1 MTEIVSELLRYGTI
15 LLVVTYTAVAV
26 SLLRDKDNRAKNPYT
41 YVLIGC
47 VFLLQLFM
55 GCTAYIMTLE
65 VKLLWFCFAQLVYMA
80 ALYTAFRILYAKGS
94 VVLLTHMCML
104 LTIGLAILTR
114 LSFNKAVR
122 QFELLVI
129 GTALAGLIPFI
140 MSKFKLLRKMAWF
153 YGSIGIGLLLLVL
166 LIAENTNGAKLSIEI
181 FDIAFQPSEFVK
193 IVFVFFVAAMF
204 EHGASFSQV
213 IKTSVMAA
221 AHVLI
226 LVASKDLGSA
236 LIYAIVYVIL
246 VYIATGNALYLFG
259 GLLGGSAAS
268 YIAYTLFDHVKTRV
282 TAWMDP
288 WSVIDNK
295 GYQVA
300 QSLFSIATGGWFGLG
315 LYKGSPGTIPV
326 VEEDFV
332 FAAICEE
339 LGVIVAI
346 CVIVITFVCVRRFF
360 KAAMDS
366 YGDFYRFMA
375 LGLGATYGIQ
385 AFITIGGAIKL
396 IPSTGVTLPLIS
408 YGGSSLFST
417 IAMFS
422 IIQGIIILKH
432 DEDEKIEREKE
443 QRRQERQK
451 QKIGAERKNSLKAAG
466 EKGQKKHEGNRGKK
480 K

>member
-1 MTEIVSELLRYGTI
+1 M
-15 LLVVTYTAVAV
+15 TYTVIAIGLV
-26 SLLRDKDNRAKNPYT
+26 RDKENRAKNPYA
-41 YVLIGC
+41 YVLIGL
-47 VFLLQLFM
+47 VFIMQFFM
-55 GCTAYIMTLE
+55 SATAYIMTLE
-65 VKLLWFCFAQLVYMA
+65 VKIMWFYLAQIVYMA
-80 ALYTAFRILYAKGS
+80 LLFMLFRIMYSKGS
-94 VVLLTHMCML
+94 IVLLTHMSML
-104 LTIGLAILTR
+104 ITIGLAILTR

-122 QFELLVI
+122 QFELLVL
-129 GTALAGLIPFI
+129 GTVAAGLIPFI

-166 LIAENTNGAKLSIEI
+166 LIAENTYGAKLSIEI
-181 FDIAFQPSEFVK
+181 FDVAFQPSEFVK

-213 IKTSVMAA
+213 IKTSIMAA

-226 LVASKDLGSA
+226 LVASRDLGSA
-236 LIYAIVYVIL
+236 LIYAIVYVVM

-259 GLLGGSAAS
+259 GLIGGSAAS

-288 WSVIDNK
+288 WSVIENK

-300 QSLFSIATGGWFGLG
+300 QSLFSISTGGWFGLG

-339 LGVIVAI
+339 LGAVIAI
-346 CVIVITFVCVRRFF
+346 CVIIITFLCVRRFF

-366 YGDFYRFMA
+366 YGNFYRFMA

-385 AFITIGGAIKL
+385 VFITIGGAIKL

-408 YGGSSLFST
+408 YGGSSLLGT

-422 IIQGIIILKH
+422 IIQGIIILKR

-443 QRRQERQK
+443 ERRQERLRQK
-451 QKIGAERKNSLKAAG
+451 LEAERKASLEANK
-466 EKGQKKHEGNRGKK
+466 KGQKKQKGARGKK

>member
-1 MTEIVSELLRYGTI
+1 M
-15 LLVVTYTAVAV
+15 VTYTVIAIGLV
-26 SLLRDKDNRAKNPYT
+26 RDKDNRAKNPYA
-41 YVLIGC
+41 YVLIGLM
-47 VFLLQLFM
+47 FILQFFM
-55 GCTAYIMTLE
+55 SATAYIMTME
-65 VKLLWFCFAQLVYMA
+65 VKILWFYLAQIVYMA
-80 ALYTAFRILYAKGS
+80 LLFVLFRIMYSKGS
-94 VVLLTHMCML
+94 IVLLTHMSTL
-104 LTIGLAILTR
+104 ITIGLAILTR

-122 QFELLVI
+122 QFELLVF
-129 GTALAGLIPFI
+129 GTVAAGLIPFI

-166 LIAENTNGAKLSIEI
+166 LIAENTYGAKLSIEI

-213 IKTSVMAA
+213 IKTSIMAA

-226 LVASKDLGSA
+226 LVASRDLGSA
-236 LIYAIVYVIL
+236 LIYAIVYVVM

-259 GLLGGSAAS
+259 GLIGGSAAS

-288 WSVIDNK
+288 WSVIENK

-300 QSLFSIATGGWFGLG
+300 QSLFSISTGGWFGLG

-339 LGVIVAI
+339 LGAVIAI
-346 CVIVITFVCVRRFF
+346 CVIIITFLCVRRFF

-366 YGDFYRFMA
+366 YGNFYRFMA

-385 AFITIGGAIKL
+385 VFITIGGAIKL

-408 YGGSSLFST
+408 YGGSSLLGT

-422 IIQGIIILKH
+422 IIQGIIILKR

-443 QRRQERQK
+443 ERRQERLRQK
-451 QKIGAERKNSLKAAG
+451 LEAERKASLEANK
-466 EKGQKKHEGNRGKK
+466 KGQKKQKGARGKK

>member
-15 LLVVTYTAVAV
+15 LLIVTYTVIAIGLV
-26 SLLRDKDNRAKNPYT
+26 RDKENRAKNPYA
-41 YVLIGC
+41 YVLIGL
-47 VFLLQLFM
+47 VFIMQFFM
-55 GCTAYIMTLE
+55 SATAYIMTLE
-65 VKLLWFCFAQLVYMA
+65 VKIIWFYLAQIVYMA
-80 ALYTAFRILYAKGS
+80 LLFGLFRIMYSKGS
-94 VVLLTHMCML
+94 IVLLTHMSML
-104 LTIGLAILTR
+104 ITIGLAILTR

-122 QFELLVI
+122 QFELLVL
-129 GTALAGLIPFI
+129 GTVAAGLIPFI

-166 LIAENTNGAKLSIEI
+166 LIAENTYGAKLSIEI
-181 FDIAFQPSEFVK
+181 FDVAFQPSEFVK

-213 IKTSVMAA
+213 IKTSIMAA

-226 LVASKDLGSA
+226 LVASRDLGSA
-236 LIYAIVYVIL
+236 LIYAIVYVVM

-259 GLLGGSAAS
+259 GLIGGSAAS

-288 WSVIDNK
+288 WSVIENK

-300 QSLFSIATGGWFGLG
+300 QSLFSISTGGWFGLG

-339 LGVIVAI
+339 LGAVIAI
-346 CVIVITFVCVRRFF
+346 CVIVITFLCVRRFF

-366 YGDFYRFMA
+366 YGNFYRFMA

-385 AFITIGGAIKL
+385 VFITIGGAIKL

-408 YGGSSLFST
+408 YGGSSLLGT

-422 IIQGIIILKH
+422 IIQGIIILKR

-443 QRRQERQK
+443 ERRQERLRQK
-451 QKIGAERKNSLKAAG
+451 LEAERKASLEANK
-466 EKGQKKHEGNRGKK
+466 KGQKKQKGARGKK

>member
-15 LLVVTYTAVAV
+15 LLIVTYTVIAIGLV
-26 SLLRDKDNRAKNPYT
+26 RDKENRAKNPYA
-41 YVLIGC
+41 YVLIGL
-47 VFLLQLFM
+47 VFIMQFFM
-55 GCTAYIMTLE
+55 SATAYIMTLE
-65 VKLLWFCFAQLVYMA
+65 VKIIWFYLAQIVYMA
-80 ALYTAFRILYAKGS
+80 LLFVLFRIMYSKGS
-94 VVLLTHMCML
+94 IVLLTHMSML
-104 LTIGLAILTR
+104 ITIGLAILTR

-122 QFELLVI
+122 QFELLVL
-129 GTALAGLIPFI
+129 GTVAAGLIPFI

-166 LIAENTNGAKLSIEI
+166 LIAENTYGAKLSIEI
-181 FDIAFQPSEFVK
+181 FDVAFQPSEFVK

-213 IKTSVMAA
+213 IKTSIMAA

-226 LVASKDLGSA
+226 LVASRDLGSA
-236 LIYAIVYVIL
+236 LIYAIVYVVM

-259 GLLGGSAAS
+259 GLIGGSAAS

-288 WSVIDNK
+288 WSVIENK

-300 QSLFSIATGGWFGLG
+300 QSLFSISTGGWFGLG

-339 LGVIVAI
+339 LGAVIAI
-346 CVIVITFVCVRRFF
+346 CVIIITFLCVHRFF

-366 YGDFYRFMA
+366 YGNFYRFMA

-385 AFITIGGAIKL
+385 VFITIGGAIKL

-408 YGGSSLFST
+408 YGGSSLLGT

-422 IIQGIIILKH
+422 IIQGIIILKR

-443 QRRQERQK
+443 ERRQERLRQK
-451 QKIGAERKNSLKAAG
+451 FEAERKASLEANK
-466 EKGQKKHEGNRGKK
+466 KGQKKQKGARGKK

>member
-15 LLVVTYTAVAV
+15 LLVVTYTIVAM
-26 SLLRDKDNRAKNPYT
+26 SLVRDKGNRAKNPYA

-47 VFLLQLFM
+47 MFLLQFFM
-55 GCTAYIMTLE
+55 SSTAYIMTLE
-65 VKLLWFCFAQLVYMA
+65 AKIIWFYLAQVVYMI
-80 ALYTAFRILYAKGS
+80 ALFVLFRILYAKGS
-94 VVLLTHMCML
+94 IVLLTHMSML
-104 LTIGLAILTR
+104 IAIGLAILTR

-122 QFELLVI
+122 QFEILVL
-129 GTALAGLIPFI
+129 GTVAAGLIPFI

-166 LIAENTNGAKLSIEI
+166 LIAENTYGAKLSIEI
-181 FDIAFQPSEFVK
+181 FDVAFQPSEFVK

-213 IKTSVMAA
+213 IKTSIMAA
-221 AHVLI
+221 GHVLI

-236 LIYAIVYVIL
+236 LIYAIVYVVM
-246 VYIATGNALYLFG
+246 VYIATGNPLYLFG

-268 YIAYTLFDHVKTRV
+268 YVAYTLFEHVKTRV

-288 WSVIDNK
+288 WSVIENK

-300 QSLFSIATGGWFGLG
+300 QSLFSISTGGWFGLG

-339 LGVIVAI
+339 LGAVMAI
-346 CVIVITFVCVRRFF
+346 CVIIITFLCVRRFF

-385 AFITIGGAIKL
+385 VFITIGGAIKL

-408 YGGSSLFST
+408 YGGSSLLGT
-417 IAMFS
+417 VAMFS
-422 IIQGIIILKH
+422 IIQGIIILKR

-443 QRRQERQK
+443 ERRQERLRQK
-451 QKIGAERKNSLKAAG
+451 LEAERKASLEANKN
-466 EKGQKKHEGNRGKK
+466 GQKKKK
-480 K
+480 GEF

>member
-1 MTEIVSELLRYGTI
+1 
-15 LLVVTYTAVAV
+15 VTYTVIAIGLA
-26 SLLRDKDNRAKNPYT
+26 RDKDNRAKNPYA
-41 YVLIGC
+41 YVLIGL
-47 VFLLQLFM
+47 VFILQFFM
-55 GCTAYIMTLE
+55 SATAYIMTLE
-65 VKLLWFCFAQLVYMA
+65 VKIIWFYLAQLVYMV
-80 ALYTAFRILYAKGS
+80 LLFVLFRMMYSKGS
-94 VVLLTHMCML
+94 IVLLTHMSML
-104 LTIGLAILTR
+104 ITIGLAILTR

-122 QFELLVI
+122 QFELLVL
-129 GTALAGLIPFI
+129 GTVAAGLIPFI

-166 LIAENTNGAKLSIEI
+166 LIAENTYGAKLSIEI

-213 IKTSVMAA
+213 IKTSIMAA

-226 LVASKDLGSA
+226 LVASRDLGSA
-236 LIYAIVYVIL
+236 LIYAIVYVVM

-259 GLLGGSAAS
+259 GLIGGSAAS

-288 WSVIDNK
+288 WSVIENK

-300 QSLFSIATGGWFGLG
+300 QSLFSISTGGWFGLG

-339 LGVIVAI
+339 LGAVIAI
-346 CVIVITFVCVRRFF
+346 CVIIITFLCVRRFF

-366 YGDFYRFMA
+366 YGNFYRFMA

-385 AFITIGGAIKL
+385 VFITIGGVIKL

-408 YGGSSLFST
+408 YGGSSLLGT

-422 IIQGIIILKH
+422 IIQGIIILKR

-443 QRRQERQK
+443 ERRQERLRQK
-451 QKIGAERKNSLKAAG
+451 LEAERKASLEANK
-466 EKGQKKHEGNRGKK
+466 KGQKKQKGARGKK

>member
-15 LLVVTYTAVAV
+15 LLVVTYTIVAI
-26 SLLRDKDNRAKNPYT
+26 SLVRDKGNRAKNPYA

-47 VFLLQLFM
+47 MFLLQFFM
-55 GCTAYIMTLE
+55 SSTAYIMTLE
-65 VKLLWFCFAQLVYMA
+65 VKIIWFYLAQVVYMI
-80 ALYTAFRILYAKGS
+80 ALFVLFRILYAKGS
-94 VVLLTHMCML
+94 IVLLTHMSML
-104 LTIGLAILTR
+104 ITVGLAILTR

-122 QFELLVI
+122 QFELLVL
-129 GTALAGLIPFI
+129 GTVAAGLIPFI

-166 LIAENTNGAKLSIEI
+166 LIAENTYGAKLSIKI
-181 FDIAFQPSEFVK
+181 SDVAFQPSEFVK
-193 IVFVFFVAAMF
+193 IVFAFFVAAMF

-213 IKTSVMAA
+213 IKTSIMAA

-236 LIYAIVYVIL
+236 LIYAIVYVVM

-268 YIAYTLFDHVKTRV
+268 YVAYTLFDHVKTRV

-288 WSVIDNK
+288 WSVIENK

-300 QSLFSIATGGWFGLG
+300 QSLFSISTGGWFGLG

-339 LGVIVAI
+339 LGAVIAI
-346 CVIVITFVCVRRFF
+346 CIIVITFLCVRRFF

-366 YGDFYRFMA
+366 YGNFYRFMA

-385 AFITIGGAIKL
+385 VFITIGGAIKL

-408 YGGSSLFST
+408 YGGSSLLGT

-422 IIQGIIILKH
+422 IIQGIIILKR

-443 QRRQERQK
+443 RKRQELKRQK
-451 QKIGAERKNSLKAAG
+451 LEAERKASLEADK
-466 EKGQKKHEGNRGKK
+466 KGQKKQKGARSKK

>member
-15 LLVVTYTAVAV
+15 LLIVTYTVIAIGLV
-26 SLLRDKDNRAKNPYT
+26 RDKEIRAKNPYA
-41 YVLIGC
+41 YVLIGL
-47 VFLLQLFM
+47 VFIMQFFM
-55 GCTAYIMTLE
+55 SATAYIMTLE
-65 VKLLWFCFAQLVYMA
+65 VKIIWFYLAQIVYMA
-80 ALYTAFRILYAKGS
+80 LLFVLFRIMYSKGS
-94 VVLLTHMCML
+94 IVLLTHMSML
-104 LTIGLAILTR
+104 ITIGLAILTR

-122 QFELLVI
+122 QFELLVL
-129 GTALAGLIPFI
+129 GTVAAGLIPFI

-166 LIAENTNGAKLSIEI
+166 LIAENTYGAKLSIEI
-181 FDIAFQPSEFVK
+181 FDVAFQPSEFVK

-213 IKTSVMAA
+213 IKTSIMAA

-226 LVASKDLGSA
+226 LVASRDLGSA
-236 LIYAIVYVIL
+236 LIYAIVYVVM

-259 GLLGGSAAS
+259 GLIGGSAAS

-288 WSVIDNK
+288 WSVIENK

-300 QSLFSIATGGWFGLG
+300 QSLFSISTGGWFGLG

-339 LGVIVAI
+339 LGAVIAI
-346 CVIVITFVCVRRFF
+346 CVIIITFLCVRRFF

-366 YGDFYRFMA
+366 YGNFYRFMA

-385 AFITIGGAIKL
+385 VFITIGGAIKL

-408 YGGSSLFST
+408 YGGSSLLGT

-422 IIQGIIILKH
+422 IIQGIIILKR

-443 QRRQERQK
+443 ERRQERLRQK
-451 QKIGAERKNSLKAAG
+451 LEAERKASLEANK
-466 EKGQKKHEGNRGKK
+466 KGQKKQKGARGKK

>member
-15 LLVVTYTAVAV
+15 LLIVTYTVIAIGLV
-26 SLLRDKDNRAKNPYT
+26 RDKENRAKNPYA
-41 YVLIGC
+41 YVLIGL
-47 VFLLQLFM
+47 VFIMQFFM
-55 GCTAYIMTLE
+55 SATTYIMTLE
-65 VKLLWFCFAQLVYMA
+65 VKLIWFYLAQIVYMA
-80 ALYTAFRILYAKGS
+80 LLFVLFRIMYSKGS
-94 VVLLTHMCML
+94 IVLLTHMSML
-104 LTIGLAILTR
+104 ITIGLAILTR

-122 QFELLVI
+122 QFELLVF
-129 GTALAGLIPFI
+129 GTVAAGLIPFI

-166 LIAENTNGAKLSIEI
+166 LIAENTYGAKLSIEI
-181 FDIAFQPSEFVK
+181 FDVAFQPSEFVK

-213 IKTSVMAA
+213 IKTSIMAA

-226 LVASKDLGSA
+226 LVASRDLGSA
-236 LIYAIVYVIL
+236 LIYAIVYVVM

-259 GLLGGSAAS
+259 GLIGGSAAS

-288 WSVIDNK
+288 WSVIENK

-300 QSLFSIATGGWFGLG
+300 QSLFSISTGGWFGLG

-339 LGVIVAI
+339 LGAVIAI
-346 CVIVITFVCVRRFF
+346 CVIIITFLCVRRFF

-366 YGDFYRFMA
+366 YGNFYRFMA

-385 AFITIGGAIKL
+385 VFITIGGAIKL

-408 YGGSSLFST
+408 YGGSSLLGT

-422 IIQGIIILKH
+422 IIQGIIILKR

-443 QRRQERQK
+443 ERRQERLRQK
-451 QKIGAERKNSLKAAG
+451 LEAERKASLEANK
-466 EKGQKKHEGNRGKK
+466 KGQKKQKGARGKK

>member
-15 LLVVTYTAVAV
+15 LLIVTYTVIAIGLV
-26 SLLRDKDNRAKNPYT
+26 RDKENRAKNPYA
-41 YVLIGC
+41 YVLIGL
-47 VFLLQLFM
+47 VFIMQLFM
-55 GCTAYIMTLE
+55 SATAYIMTLE
-65 VKLLWFCFAQLVYMA
+65 VKIIWFYLAQIVYMA
-80 ALYTAFRILYAKGS
+80 LLFVLFRIMYSKGS
-94 VVLLTHMCML
+94 IVLLTHMSML
-104 LTIGLAILTR
+104 ITIGLAILTR

-122 QFELLVI
+122 QFELLVL
-129 GTALAGLIPFI
+129 GTVAAGLIPFI

-166 LIAENTNGAKLSIEI
+166 LIAENTYGAKLSIEI
-181 FDIAFQPSEFVK
+181 FDVAFQPSEFVK

-213 IKTSVMAA
+213 IKTSIMAA

-226 LVASKDLGSA
+226 LVASMDLGSA
-236 LIYAIVYVIL
+236 LIYAIVYVVM

-259 GLLGGSAAS
+259 GLIGGSAAS

-288 WSVIDNK
+288 WSVIENK

-300 QSLFSIATGGWFGLG
+300 QSLFSISTGGWFGLG

-339 LGVIVAI
+339 LGAVIAI
-346 CVIVITFVCVRRFF
+346 CVIVITFLCVRRFF

-366 YGDFYRFMA
+366 YGNFYRFMA

-385 AFITIGGAIKL
+385 VFITIGGAIKL

-408 YGGSSLFST
+408 YGGSSLLGT

-422 IIQGIIILKH
+422 IIQGIIILKR

-443 QRRQERQK
+443 ERRQERLRQK
-451 QKIGAERKNSLKAAG
+451 LEAERKASLEANK
-466 EKGQKKHEGNRGKK
+466 KGQKKQKGARGKK

>member
-15 LLVVTYTAVAV
+15 LLIVTYTVIAIG
-26 SLLRDKDNRAKNPYT
+26 LMRDKENRAKNPYA
-41 YVLIGC
+41 YVLIGL
-47 VFLLQLFM
+47 VFIMQFFM
-55 GCTAYIMTLE
+55 SATAYIMTLE
-65 VKLLWFCFAQLVYMA
+65 VKIIWFYLAQIVYMA
-80 ALYTAFRILYAKGS
+80 LLFVLFRIMYSKGS
-94 VVLLTHMCML
+94 IVLLTHMSML
-104 LTIGLAILTR
+104 ITIGLAILTR

-122 QFELLVI
+122 QFELLVL
-129 GTALAGLIPFI
+129 GTVAAGLIPFI

-166 LIAENTNGAKLSIEI
+166 LIAENTYGAKLSIEI
-181 FDIAFQPSEFVK
+181 FDVAFQPSEFVK

-213 IKTSVMAA
+213 IKTSIMAA

-226 LVASKDLGSA
+226 LVASRDLGSA
-236 LIYAIVYVIL
+236 LIYAIVYVVM

-259 GLLGGSAAS
+259 GLIGGSAAS

-288 WSVIDNK
+288 WSVIENK

-300 QSLFSIATGGWFGLG
+300 QSLFSISTGGWFGLG

-339 LGVIVAI
+339 LGAVIAI
-346 CVIVITFVCVRRFF
+346 CVIIITFLCVRRFF

-366 YGDFYRFMA
+366 YGNFYRFMA

-385 AFITIGGAIKL
+385 VFITIGGAIKL

-408 YGGSSLFST
+408 YGGSSLLGT

-422 IIQGIIILKH
+422 IIQGIIILKR

-443 QRRQERQK
+443 ERRQERLRQK
-451 QKIGAERKNSLKAAG
+451 LEAERKASLEANK
-466 EKGQKKHEGNRGKK
+466 KGQKKQKGARGKK

>member
-1 MTEIVSELLRYGTI
+1 LTEIVSELLRYGTI
-15 LLVVTYTAVAV
+15 LLAVTYTVIAVWLV
-26 SLLRDKDNRAKNPYT
+26 RDKENRAGNPYT

-47 VFLLQLFM
+47 VFLMQLFM
-55 GCTAYIMTLE
+55 SSTAFIMTLE
-65 VKLLWFCFAQLVYMA
+65 IKLIWFYLAQIVYMA
-80 ALYTAFRILYAKGS
+80 LLFVLYRVFYSKGS
-94 VVLLTHMCML
+94 IVLLTHMSML
-104 LTIGLAILTR
+104 LTVGLAILTR
-114 LSFNKAVR
+114 LSFDKAVR
-122 QFELLVI
+122 QFELLVLA
-129 GTALAGLIPFI
+129 TVAAGLIPLI

-166 LIAENTNGAKLSIEI
+166 LIAENTYGAKLSIEI

-213 IKTSVMAA
+213 VKTSLMAA

-236 LIYAIVYVIL
+236 LIYAIVYVVM
-246 VYIATGNALYLFG
+246 VYIATGKAIYLFG

-300 QSLFSIATGGWFGLG
+300 QSLFSISTGGWFGLG

-339 LGVIVAI
+339 FGVIVAI
-346 CVIVITFVCVRRFF
+346 CVIVITFLCVRRFF

-385 AFITIGGAIKL
+385 VFITIGGAIKL

-408 YGGSSLFST
+408 YGGSSLIST
-417 IAMFS
+417 IVMFS
-422 IIQGIIILKH
+422 IIQGIIILKR

-443 QRRQERQK
+443 ERRQERLRQK
-451 QKIGAERKNSLKAAG
+451 LEAERKGGSKAG
-466 EKGQKKHEGNRGKK
+466 KKGQEKQKGARGKK

>member
-1 MTEIVSELLRYGTI
+1 LTEIVSELLRYGTI
-15 LLVVTYTAVAV
+15 LLVVTYTVVAIGLV
-26 SLLRDKDNRAKNPYT
+26 RDKDNRAKNPYA

-47 VFLLQLFM
+47 MFLLQFFM
-55 GCTAYIMTLE
+55 SCTVYIMTLE
-65 VKLLWFCFAQLVYMA
+65 VKVIWFYLAQIVYMA
-80 ALYTAFRILYAKGS
+80 ALFTLYRIFYSKGS
-94 VVLLTHMCML
+94 IVLLTHMSML

-122 QFELLVI
+122 QFELLVL
-129 GTALAGLIPFI
+129 GTVAAGLIPFI

-166 LIAENTNGAKLSIEI
+166 LIAENTYGAKLSIEI
-181 FDIAFQPSEFVK
+181 FDVTFQPSEFVK

-213 IKTSVMAA
+213 IKTSIMAA

-236 LIYAIVYVIL
+236 LIYAIVYVVM

-268 YIAYTLFDHVKTRV
+268 YVAYTLFDHVKTRV

-288 WSVIDNK
+288 WSVIENK

-315 LYKGSPGTIPV
+315 LYKGAPGTIPV

-339 LGVIVAI
+339 LGVVIAI
-346 CVIVITFVCVRRFF
+346 CVIVITFLCVRRFF

-366 YGDFYRFMA
+366 YGNFYRFMA

-385 AFITIGGAIKL
+385 VFITIGGAIKL

-408 YGGSSLFST
+408 YGGSSLLST

-422 IIQGIIILKH
+422 IIQGIIILKR

-443 QRRQERQK
+443 ERRQERLRQK
-451 QKIGAERKNSLKAAG
+451 LEAERKASLEANK
-466 EKGQKKHEGNRGKK
+466 KGQKKQKGARGKK

>member
-1 MTEIVSELLRYGTI
+1 M
-15 LLVVTYTAVAV
+15 VTYTVIAIGLV
-26 SLLRDKDNRAKNPYT
+26 RDKDNRAGNPYA
-41 YVLIGC
+41 YVLIGL
-47 VFLLQLFM
+47 VFILQFFM
-55 GCTAYIMTLE
+55 SATAYIATLE
-65 VKLLWFCFAQLVYMA
+65 VRIIWLYLAQLVYL
-80 ALYTAFRILYAKGS
+80 ALLFVLFRIMYSKGS
-94 VVLLTHMCML
+94 IVLLTHMSML
-104 LTIGLAILTR
+104 ITIGLAILAR

-122 QFELLVI
+122 QFELLVF
-129 GTALAGLIPFI
+129 GTVAAGLIPFI

-166 LIAENTNGAKLSIEI
+166 LIAENTYGAKLSIEI

-204 EHGASFSQV
+204 EHGASFRQV
-213 IKTSVMAA
+213 VKTSIMAA

-236 LIYAIVYVIL
+236 LIYAIVYVVM
-246 VYIATGNALYLFG
+246 VYIATGNPLYLFG
-259 GLLGGSAAS
+259 GLIGGSAAS
-268 YIAYTLFDHVKTRV
+268 YVAYTLFDHVKTRV

-288 WSVIDNK
+288 WSVIEDK

-300 QSLFSIATGGWFGLG
+300 QSLFSISTGGWFGLG

-339 LGVIVAI
+339 LGAVTAI
-346 CVIVITFVCVRRFF
+346 CVIVITFLCVRRFF

-366 YGDFYRFMA
+366 YGNFYRYMA

-385 AFITIGGAIKL
+385 VFITIGGAIKL

-408 YGGSSLFST
+408 YGGSSLLGT

-422 IIQGIIILKH
+422 IVQGIIILKR

-443 QRRQERQK
+443 ERRQERLRQK
-451 QKIGAERKNSLKAAG
+451 LEAERKAG
-466 EKGQKKHEGNRGKK
+466 LEADKKRQKEQKRARGKK

>member
-15 LLVVTYTAVAV
+15 LLIVTYTVIAIGLV
-26 SLLRDKDNRAKNPYT
+26 RDKENRAKNPYA
-41 YVLIGC
+41 YVLIGL
-47 VFLLQLFM
+47 VFIMQFFM
-55 GCTAYIMTLE
+55 SATAYIMTLE
-65 VKLLWFCFAQLVYMA
+65 VKIMWFYLAQIVYMA
-80 ALYTAFRILYAKGS
+80 LLFMLFRIMYSKGS
-94 VVLLTHMCML
+94 IVLLTHMSML
-104 LTIGLAILTR
+104 ITIGLAILTR

-122 QFELLVI
+122 QFELLVL
-129 GTALAGLIPFI
+129 GTVAAGLIPFI

-166 LIAENTNGAKLSIEI
+166 LIAENTYGAKLSIEI
-181 FDIAFQPSEFVK
+181 FDVAFQPSEFVK

-213 IKTSVMAA
+213 IKTSIMAA

-226 LVASKDLGSA
+226 LVASRDLGSA
-236 LIYAIVYVIL
+236 LIYAIVYVVM

-259 GLLGGSAAS
+259 GLIGGSAAS

-288 WSVIDNK
+288 WSVIENK

-300 QSLFSIATGGWFGLG
+300 QSLFSISTGGWFGLG

-339 LGVIVAI
+339 LGAVIAI
-346 CVIVITFVCVRRFF
+346 CVIIITFLCVRRFF

-366 YGDFYRFMA
+366 YGNFYRFMA

-385 AFITIGGAIKL
+385 VFITIGGAIKL

-408 YGGSSLFST
+408 YGGSSLLGT

-422 IIQGIIILKH
+422 IIQGIIILKR

-443 QRRQERQK
+443 ERRQERLRQK
-451 QKIGAERKNSLKAAG
+451 LEAERKASLEANK
-466 EKGQKKHEGNRGKK
+466 KGQKKQKGARGKK

>member
-1 MTEIVSELLRYGTI
+1 LTEIVSELLRYGTI
-15 LLVVTYTAVAV
+15 LLIVTYTVIAIGLA
-26 SLLRDKDNRAKNPYT
+26 RDKDNRAKNPYA
-41 YVLIGC
+41 YVLIGL
-47 VFLLQLFM
+47 VFILQFFM
-55 GCTAYIMTLE
+55 SATAYIMTLE
-65 VKLLWFCFAQLVYMA
+65 VKIIWFYLAQLVYMV
-80 ALYTAFRILYAKGS
+80 LLFVLFRMMYSKGS
-94 VVLLTHMCML
+94 IVLLTHMSML
-104 LTIGLAILTR
+104 ITIGLAILTR

-122 QFELLVI
+122 QFELLVL
-129 GTALAGLIPFI
+129 GTVAAGLIPFI

-166 LIAENTNGAKLSIEI
+166 LIAENTYGAKLSIEI

-213 IKTSVMAA
+213 IKTSIMAA

-226 LVASKDLGSA
+226 LVASRDLGSA
-236 LIYAIVYVIL
+236 LIYAIVYVVM

-259 GLLGGSAAS
+259 GLIGGSAAS

-288 WSVIDNK
+288 WSVIENK

-300 QSLFSIATGGWFGLG
+300 QSLFSISTGGWFGLG

-339 LGVIVAI
+339 LGAVIAI
-346 CVIVITFVCVRRFF
+346 CVIIITFLCVRRFF

-366 YGDFYRFMA
+366 YGNFYRFMA

-385 AFITIGGAIKL
+385 VFITIGGVIKL

-408 YGGSSLFST
+408 YGGSSLLGT

-422 IIQGIIILKH
+422 IIQGIIILKR

-443 QRRQERQK
+443 ERRQERLRQK
-451 QKIGAERKNSLKAAG
+451 LEAERKASLEANK
-466 EKGQKKHEGNRGKK
+466 KGQKKQKGARGKK

>member
-15 LLVVTYTAVAV
+15 LLVVTYTIVAI
-26 SLLRDKDNRAKNPYT
+26 SLVRDKGNRAKNPYA

-47 VFLLQLFM
+47 MFLLQFFM
-55 GCTAYIMTLE
+55 SCTAYIMTLE
-65 VKLLWFCFAQLVYMA
+65 VKIIWFYLAQVVYMA
-80 ALYTAFRILYAKGS
+80 VLFILFRILYAKGS
-94 VVLLTHMCML
+94 IVLLTHMSML
-104 LTIGLAILTR
+104 ITIGLAILTR

-122 QFELLVI
+122 QFEILVF
-129 GTALAGLIPFI
+129 GTVAAGLIPFI

-166 LIAENTNGAKLSIEI
+166 LIAENTYGAKLSIEI
-181 FDIAFQPSEFVK
+181 FDVAFQPSEFVK

-213 IKTSVMAA
+213 VKTSIMAA

-236 LIYAIVYVIL
+236 LIYAIVYVVM

-268 YIAYTLFDHVKTRV
+268 YVAYTLFDHVKTRV

-288 WSVIDNK
+288 WSVIDDK

-339 LGVIVAI
+339 LGVIIAI
-346 CVIVITFVCVRRFF
+346 CVIVITFLCVRRFF

-366 YGDFYRFMA
+366 YGNFYRFMA

-385 AFITIGGAIKL
+385 VFITIGGAIKL

-408 YGGSSLFST
+408 YGGSSLLST
-417 IAMFS
+417 IAMFA
-422 IIQGIIILKH
+422 IVQGIIILKR

-443 QRRQERQK
+443 RKRQERQR
-451 QKIGAERKNSLKAAG
+451 QKLEAERKANLKAN
-466 EKGQKKHEGNRGKK
+466 EKGQKKREGARGKK

>member
-15 LLVVTYTAVAV
+15 LLIVTYTVIAIGLV
-26 SLLRDKDNRAKNPYT
+26 RNKDNRAGNPYA
-41 YVLIGC
+41 YVLIGL
-47 VFLLQLFM
+47 VFIMQFFM
-55 GCTAYIMTLE
+55 SATAYIMTLE
-65 VKLLWFCFAQLVYMA
+65 VKIIWFYLAQIVYMA
-80 ALYTAFRILYAKGS
+80 LLFVLFRIMYSKGS
-94 VVLLTHMCML
+94 IVLLTHMSML

-122 QFELLVI
+122 QFELLVL
-129 GTALAGLIPFI
+129 GTVAAGLIPFI

-166 LIAENTNGAKLSIEI
+166 LIAENTYGAKLSIEI
-181 FDIAFQPSEFVK
+181 FDVAFQPSEFVK

-213 IKTSVMAA
+213 IKTSIMAA

-226 LVASKDLGSA
+226 LVASRDLGSA
-236 LIYAIVYVIL
+236 LIYAIVYVVM

-259 GLLGGSAAS
+259 GLIGGSAAS

-288 WSVIDNK
+288 WSVIENK

-300 QSLFSIATGGWFGLG
+300 QSLFSISTGGWFGLG

-339 LGVIVAI
+339 LGAVIAI
-346 CVIVITFVCVRRFF
+346 CVIIITFLCVRRFF

-366 YGDFYRFMA
+366 YGNFYRFMA

-385 AFITIGGAIKL
+385 VFITIGGAIKL

-408 YGGSSLFST
+408 YGGSSLLGT

-422 IIQGIIILKH
+422 IIQGIIILKR

-443 QRRQERQK
+443 ERRQERLRQK
-451 QKIGAERKNSLKAAG
+451 LEAERKASLEANK
-466 EKGQKKHEGNRGKK
+466 KGQKKQKGARGKK